1 MPQSEILSLS
11 SLPLSEAHPLIFESW
26 YPNIIDSFCTEQSA
40 VGVGDGDE
48 AGAVVSI
55 MLGVVVAGSY
65 VVEGVVDVSSTVD
78 VIVAVSTILLVVVDV
93 MTIVLVAIDV

>member
-1 MPQSEILSLS
+1 M
-11 SLPLSEAHPLIFESW
+11 IFESW
-26 YPNIIDSFCTEQSA
+26 YFSITDSSCTEQSA

-65 VVEGVVDVSSTVD
+65 VVECVVGISSTVD
-78 VIVAVSTILLVVVDV
+78 VIVAVSTILLVAVDV
-93 MTIVLVAIDV
+93 TMTVLVAIDV